1 MSVSQ
6 NPLVKPWSGPYGGV
20 PPWDEMHPQHFPQ
33 AFDTAIAEQKAEV
46 DAIAANPE
54 PPDFDNTIVALERS
68 GALLDRLQRL
78 FGVARQ
84 SVTTPEYQALE
95 REWQPKLSAVA
106 DAIVFNRQLFDRIEV
121 VYRSL
126 PASSLDAEQRR
137 LVTRLRDSLVRRG
150 ARLDAAGQAQLS
162 QINQELAG
170 LFADF
175 RAKVLADENTWTV
188 IGRQSDLDGLPDSF
202 ISAARAFIA
211 SSTDLRPAKTSPIS
225 RPRHWPVLASG
236 IPVLRCTRTRAR

>member
-20 PPWDEMHPQHFPQ
+20 PPWHEMHHQHFPQ
-33 AFDTAIAEQKAEV
+33 AFDTAIADQKAEV

-121 VYRSL
+121 VH
-126 PASSLDAEQRR
+126 
-137 LVTRLRDSLVRRG
+137 
-150 ARLDAAGQAQLS
+150 
-162 QINQELAG
+162 
-170 LFADF
+170 
-175 RAKVLADENTWTV
+175 
-188 IGRQSDLDGLPDSF
+188 QSLPDSLTF
-202 ISAARAFIA
+202 ERGGLSQPVLDSLRAMGHQ
-211 SSTDLRPAKTSPIS
+211 LRPIGSLVNINAIMRVKGGWEGVSE
-225 RPRHWPVLASG
+225 PRASG
-236 IPVLRCTRTRAR
+236 GAVGY

>member
-20 PPWDEMHPQHFPQ
+20 PPWHEMHHQHFPQ
-33 AFDTAIAEQKAEV
+33 AFDTAIADQKAEV

-121 VYRSL
+121 VHQSL
-126 PASSLDAEQRR
+126 PDSSLDAEQRR

-162 QINQELAG
+162 QIVH
-170 LFADF
+170 
-175 RAKVLADENTWTV
+175 R
-188 IGRQSDLDGLPDSF
+188 
-202 ISAARAFIA
+202 
-211 SSTDLRPAKTSPIS
+211 
-225 RPRHWPVLASG
+225 
-236 IPVLRCTRTRAR
+236 